1 MVKFIKGRWFPLSI
15 AAITILIIASVLFF
29 FGFRIT
35 YAPKLENSWDAISS
49 VAAWGGVIAAIASA
63 TASFLAVW
71 FAIRVPQKIAEQQNK
86 IALFEKR
93 RAIYEIL
100 VCCSSFA
107 LSIER
112 NPKLVESEENI
123 MGIRSI
129 FVKSFSYKFADNDKS
144 ESKINEECLDY
155 AVRAKI
161 MLDTAQFLF
170 VSDFTAYAKPI
181 SFVLFN
187 LLFPADSEQAKVYC
201 KKYQAIVKKMEQELF
216 PKIEQELSL
225 LK

>member
-1 MVKFIKGRWFPLSI
+1 MLLGVLIVVFIVVFLYHK
-15 AAITILIIASVLFF
+15 
-29 FGFRIT
+29 GFRIT
-35 YAPKLENSWDAISS
+35 YAPELENSWDAVSA
-49 VAAWGGVIAAIASA
+49 VAAWAGVISSFIAIMV
-63 TASFLAVW
+63 AVW
-71 FAIRVPQKIAEQQNK
+71 IPKKIADQQNK

-93 RAIYEIL
+93 HAIYEIL
-100 VCCSSFA
+100 VCCNSFA

-129 FVKSFSYKFADNDKS
+129 FVKTFSYKFADNDKS
-144 ESKINEECLDY
+144 ESKINEECVDY

-181 SFVLFN
+181 TIVLFN
-187 LLFPADSEQAKVYC
+187 LLFSADSEQAKVFC
-201 KKYQAIVKKMEQELF
+201 KEYQAIVKKMKQELF
-216 PKIEQELSL
+216 PQIEQELSL
-225 LK
+225 IK